1 MRAHLFLKS
10 KKTLF
15 KHLRGAI
22 VIKQQT
28 NALKVVFFLHDSKSR
43 AFCTSCSVVVHSPF
57 LVFLMGGEESNV
69 KLTPASCAH
78 SDEIILL
85 WIPLSFSKGVRVGAG
100 D

>member
-28 NALKVVFFLHDSKSR
+28 NALMVVFSLETLRAERFVLH
-43 AFCTSCSVVVHSPF
+43 VV
-57 LVFLMGGEESNV
+57 
-69 KLTPASCAH
+69 
-78 SDEIILL
+78 
-85 WIPLSFSKGVRVGAG
+85 W
-100 D
+100 